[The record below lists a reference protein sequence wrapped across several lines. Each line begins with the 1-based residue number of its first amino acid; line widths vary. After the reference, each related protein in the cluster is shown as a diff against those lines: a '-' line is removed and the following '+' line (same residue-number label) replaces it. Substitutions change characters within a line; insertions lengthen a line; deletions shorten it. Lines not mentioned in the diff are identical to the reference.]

1 MKPDGA
7 RMSSFHD
14 RYNPGGG
21 GPFGNVETQVRT
33 FWRRVSDGLEVHQLW
48 EQFKADAWAGYGWY
62 SKEVEWKPI
71 PGEPNWKRCWRISK
85 AVFWAMVMKLSPARR
100 VLLIIAL
107 ALVVLGIF
115 GTEVQVSDRT
125 VINLGGGEAILGALA
140 LLLLLALE
148 LADRV
153 TMKRDLEIAKEIQRW
168 LVPETPPQIPGIEI
182 AFASRAANTVAGD
195 YYDAF
200 LRPGPSAVSEGPVT
214 ESLTG
219 DSRRLLLVV
228 ADVAGKSVP
237 AALLMATLQAS
248 LRTLALAPSPLPE
261 LAANLNAYACE
272 ISQAGRRFTTA
283 FLAELDL
290 ATHKLT
296 YVNAGHN
303 QPMLVRSP
311 GAPGMLGSVERLSEG
326 GLPLGITRSVR
337 YQSGETTLAP
347 GDRLVIF
354 TDGAVEAENEA
365 ADEFGEGRLLG
376 ELQAGRGARAAD
388 ALKRLMIS
396 IDAFVGRAPQHDDI
410 TCLILDCR

>member
-1 MKPDGA
+1 MKRGGTH
-7 RMSSFHD
+7 MSSFQD
-14 RYNPGGG
+14 PYNSASS
-21 GPFGNVETQVRT
+21 GPFANVETQVRG

-71 PGEPNWKRCWRISK
+71 PGEPNWKRYWRIAK

-115 GTEVQVSDRT
+115 GMDVHVSDRT
-125 VINLGGGEAILGALA
+125 VINLGGGQAILGALA
-140 LLLLLALE
+140 LLVLLALE

-168 LVPETPPQIPGIEI
+168 LVPETAPQVPGIEI

-200 LRPGPSAVSEGPVT
+200 LRPGPSVGAVT
-214 ESLTG
+214 ESPAA

-261 LAANLNAYACE
+261 LAANLNAYVCE
-272 ISQAGRRFTTA
+272 ISQAGRRFITA

-290 ATHKLT
+290 ASHKLT

-303 QPMLVRSP
+303 QPMLVRLPS
-311 GAPGMLGSVERLSEG
+311 APGMLGSVERLGEG
-326 GLPLGITRSVR
+326 GLPLGITRSTH
-337 YQSGETTLAP
+337 YQSGQTLLAP

-365 ADEFGEGRLLG
+365 ADEFGEGRLLT
-376 ELQAGRGARAAD
+376 ELQVGRGARAAD
-388 ALKRLMIS
+388 ALKGLMTS
-396 IDAFVGRAPQHDDI
+396 IDVFVGRAPQHDDI
-410 TCLILDCR
+410 TCLILDCL